1 MGKMA
6 RVITMVKKRKT
17 RRRNSRSKG
26 FDPIGFVAK
35 QTALNVTIGAGTA
48 AVGSLPAGPM
58 KGPIMKS
65 MQPLGTL
72 SMVHATSGVLGMM
85 GEMGRQVT
93 PKKRRKRKR

>member
-1 MGKMA
+1 MA
-6 RVITMVKKRKT
+6 SKKR
-17 RRRNSRSKG
+17 RSRKKSKG

-48 AVGSLPAGPM
+48 AVGSLPCGAM

-65 MQPLGTL
+65 MQPLGAL
-72 SMVHATSGVLGMM
+72 SMVHASSGVMQMM

-93 PKKRRKRKR
+93 PKKKRKRKR

>member
-1 MGKMA
+1 MA
-6 RVITMVKKRKT
+6 SKKR
-17 RRRNSRSKG
+17 RSRKKSKG

-48 AVGSLPAGPM
+48 AVGSLPCGAM

-65 MQPLGTL
+65 MQPLGAL
-72 SMVHATSGVLGMM
+72 SMVHASSGVMQMM

-93 PKKRRKRKR
+93 PRKKSKKRKRKR